1 NGTTTDF
8 DGNFTLTNI
17 KKGDKIVFSY
27 IGFKDET
34 LTYENQTTVTITLQE
49 NQQELK
55 DVVVIGY
62 GTVKKKDAT
71 GSVSTI
77 TSKDFNKGTVVTAEN
92 LLNGKVAGVSINTGG
107 GAPGSGAEIR
117 IRGGSSLLASNDPLI
132 VIDGL
137 PISNS
142 GVSGSTSVLSSINPN
157 DIESFTVLK
166 DASATAIYGSRA
178 SNGVILITT
187 KKGSKELTVD
197 YNFQYGSG
205 KKFNDIDI
213 FSAQDYRNLI
223 NDIGTPQQIAMLGT
237 ANTDWQEAIYRRT
250 DFVDNNLSIKG
261 NLFKTIPT
269 RLSLG
274 NTYQEGL
281 RLTNNFNRNSLSV
294 SMNPS
299 FFENHLKL
307 NINANYTNQ
316 KNRFADGVEGA
327 AIRFDPTQPIYD
339 DTNPSGF
346 FEYITGYNNGNAVYA
361 NPSI

>member
-1 NGTTTDF
+1 MKTLQKKLLFFLLILPLGILAQSTLNGTVLDGANSSPLPGANIIVEGTKNGATTDF
-8 DGNFTLTNI
+8 DGKFTISNI
-17 KKGDKIVFSY
+17 KNGDVIIISY
-27 IGFKDET
+27 IGYKDQKIT
-34 LTYENQTTVTITLQE
+34 FNNQKNITITLE
-49 NQQELK
+49 EDSKELK

-71 GSVSTI
+71 GSVSTLE
-77 TSKDFNKGTVVTAEN
+77 SKSFNKGTVVTAEN

-142 GVSGSTSVLSSINPN
+142 GAAGATSVLSSINPN
-157 DIESFTVLK
+157 DIESFTILK

-187 KKGSKELTVD
+187 KKGGKQLSVD

-205 KKFNDIDI
+205 KKFNDIDV

-223 NDIGTPQQIAMLGT
+223 NNIGTPQQIAMLGDE
-237 ANTDWQEAIYRRT
+237 NTDWQDAIYRRT

-261 NLFKTIPT
+261 NLT
-269 RLSLG
+269 RW
-274 NTYQEGL
+274 
-281 RLTNNFNRNSLSV
+281 V
-294 SMNPS
+294 
-299 FFENHLKL
+299 KL
-307 NINANYTNQ
+307 N
-316 KNRFADGVEGA
+316 
-327 AIRFDPTQPIYD
+327 
-339 DTNPSGF
+339 
-346 FEYITGYNNGNAVYA
+346 
-361 NPSI
+361 